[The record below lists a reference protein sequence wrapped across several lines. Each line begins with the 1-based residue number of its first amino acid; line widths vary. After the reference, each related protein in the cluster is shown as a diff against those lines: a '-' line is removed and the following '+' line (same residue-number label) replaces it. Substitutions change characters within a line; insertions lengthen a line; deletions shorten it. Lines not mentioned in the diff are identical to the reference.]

1 MSERLAHRFLSLLL
15 LLLLLTPLQSFCY
28 AAPKGSSNPYLNMPN
43 FGSITENGLTWKNS
57 KTGFRAVIEDELDL
71 LTAAEERKI
80 LDDMIPLTEYGSVAF
95 WSTREESADLQTQA
109 EEKRRALF
117 GEESSCIVVIN
128 KAYQQLSIQR
138 LSIQSRGQLAKVV
151 TSARAGQIASRGSA
165 DLVRGQTYNA
175 VSETFSQIGTL
186 TGSSKTAA
194 HLRVFCNLFLSLMLG
209 LTLTSAFVLVRKNR
223 ADRA

>member
-1 MSERLAHRFLSLLL
+1 MSERLTRRFLSLLL

-28 AAPKGSSNPYLNMPN
+28 AAAKGSSDPYLNMPN

-128 KAYQQLSIQR
+128 KAYQQLSIQ
-138 LSIQSRGQLAKVV
+138 SRGQLAKVV
-151 TSARAGQIASRGSA
+151 TSARAGRIAARGST
-165 DLVRGQTYNA
+165 DLTRGQTYNA
-175 VSETFSQIGTL
+175 VSEAFSQIGTL
-186 TGSSKTAA
+186 TGSSKAAA
-194 HLRVFCNLFLSLMLG
+194 HLRVFCNLFLSLMIG
-209 LTLTSAFVLVRKNR
+209 LTLTSVFVLVRKKR
-223 ADRA
+223 ADRT

>member
-1 MSERLAHRFLSLLL
+1 MSEHLTRRFLSLLL

-95 WSTREESADLQTQA
+95 WSTREESADVQTQA

-117 GEESSCIVVIN
+117 REESSCIVVIN
-128 KAYQQLSIQR
+128 KAYQQLSIQ
-138 LSIQSRGQLAKVV
+138 SRGQLAKVV
-151 TSARAGQIASRGSA
+151 TSARAGRIAARGST
-165 DLVRGQTYNA
+165 DLTRGQTYNA
-175 VSETFSQIGTL
+175 VSEAFSQIGTL
-186 TGSSKTAA
+186 TGSSKAAA
-194 HLRVFCNLFLSLMLG
+194 HLRVFCNLFLSLMIG
-209 LTLTSAFVLVRKNR
+209 LTLTSVFVLVRKKR

>member
-1 MSERLAHRFLSLLL
+1 MSERLTRRFLSLLL

-28 AAPKGSSNPYLNMPN
+28 AAPKGSSDPYLNMPN
-43 FGSITENGLTWKNS
+43 FGSITKNGLTWKNS

-80 LDDMIPLTEYGSVAF
+80 LDNMIPLTEYGSVAF
-95 WSTREESADLQTQA
+95 WSTREESADVQTQA

-128 KAYQQLSIQR
+128 KAYQQLSIQ
-138 LSIQSRGQLAKVV
+138 SRGQLAKVI
-151 TSARAGQIASRGSA
+151 TSARAGRIAARGST
-165 DLVRGQTYNA
+165 DLAHGQTYNT
-175 VSETFSQIGTL
+175 VSDAFSQIGTL

-194 HLRVFCNLFLSLMLG
+194 HLRVFCNLFLSLMIG
-209 LTLTSAFVLVRKNR
+209 LTLTSAFVLVRTNR

>member
-1 MSERLAHRFLSLLL
+1 MSERLTRRFLSLLL

-28 AAPKGSSNPYLNMPN
+28 AAPKGSSDPYLNMPN

-80 LDDMIPLTEYGSVAF
+80 LDEMIPLTEFGSVAF
-95 WSTREESADLQTQA
+95 WSTREESADVQTQA
-109 EEKRRALF
+109 EEKRQALF

-128 KAYQQLSIQR
+128 KAYQQLSIQ
-138 LSIQSRGQLAKVV
+138 SRGQLAKVV
-151 TSARAGQIASRGSA
+151 TSARAGRIAARGST
-165 DLVRGQTYNA
+165 DLTRGQTFNA
-175 VSETFSQIGTL
+175 VSEAFSQIGTL
-186 TGSSKTAA
+186 TGSSKAAA
-194 HLRVFCNLFLSLMLG
+194 HLRVFCNLFLSLMIG
-209 LTLTSAFVLVRKNR
+209 LTLTSVFVLVRKKR

>member
-1 MSERLAHRFLSLLL
+1 MSERLTRRFLSLLL

-28 AAPKGSSNPYLNMPN
+28 AAPKGSSDPYLNMPN

-128 KAYQQLSIQR
+128 KAYQQLSIQ
-138 LSIQSRGQLAKVV
+138 SRGQLAKVI
-151 TSARAGQIASRGSA
+151 TSARAGRIAARGST
-165 DLVRGQTYNA
+165 DLTRGQTYNA

-194 HLRVFCNLFLSLMLG
+194 HLRVFCNLFLSLMIG
-209 LTLTSAFVLVRKNR
+209 LTLTSAFVLVRTNR

>member
-1 MSERLAHRFLSLLL
+1 MSERLTRRFLSLLL

-28 AAPKGSSNPYLNMPN
+28 AAPKGSSDPYLNMPN

-80 LDDMIPLTEYGSVAF
+80 LDEMIPLTEYGSVAF
-95 WSTREESADLQTQA
+95 WSTREESADVQTQA

-128 KAYQQLSIQR
+128 KAYQQLSIQ
-138 LSIQSRGQLAKVV
+138 SRGQLAKVV
-151 TSARAGQIASRGSA
+151 TSARAGRIAARGST
-165 DLVRGQTYNA
+165 DLTRGQTYNA
-175 VSETFSQIGTL
+175 VSEAFSQIGTL
-186 TGSSKTAA
+186 TGSSKAAA
-194 HLRVFCNLFLSLMLG
+194 HLRVFCNLFLSLMIG
-209 LTLTSAFVLVRKNR
+209 LTLTSVFVLVRKKR

>member
-1 MSERLAHRFLSLLL
+1 MSERLTRRFLSLLL

-28 AAPKGSSNPYLNMPN
+28 AAPKGSSDPYLNMPN

-80 LDDMIPLTEYGSVAF
+80 LDNMIPLTEYGSVAF
-95 WSTREESADLQTQA
+95 WSTREESADVQTQA

-128 KAYQQLSIQR
+128 KAYQQLSIQ
-138 LSIQSRGQLAKVV
+138 SRGQLAKVI
-151 TSARAGQIASRGSA
+151 TSARAGRIAARGST
-165 DLVRGQTYNA
+165 DLTRGQTFNA
-175 VSETFSQIGTL
+175 VSEAFSQIGTL
-186 TGSSKTAA
+186 TGSSKAAA
-194 HLRVFCNLFLSLMLG
+194 HLRVFCNLFLSLMIG
-209 LTLTSAFVLVRKNR
+209 LTLTSVFVLVRKKR
-223 ADRA
+223 ADRT

>member
-1 MSERLAHRFLSLLL
+1 MSERLTRRFLSLLL

-28 AAPKGSSNPYLNMPN
+28 AAPKGSSDPYLNMPN

-80 LDDMIPLTEYGSVAF
+80 LDNMIPLTEYGSVAF

-109 EEKRRALF
+109 EEKRRTLF

-128 KAYQQLSIQR
+128 KAYQQLSIQ
-138 LSIQSRGQLAKVV
+138 SHGQLAKVV

-186 TGSSKTAA
+186 TGSSKAAA
-194 HLRVFCNLFLSLMLG
+194 HLRVFCNLFLSLMIG
-209 LTLTSAFVLVRKNR
+209 LTLTSVFVLVRKKR

>member
-1 MSERLAHRFLSLLL
+1 MSERLTRRFLSLLL

-28 AAPKGSSNPYLNMPN
+28 AAPKGSSDPYLNMPN

-80 LDDMIPLTEYGSVAF
+80 LDNMIPLTEYGSVAF
-95 WSTREESADLQTQA
+95 WSTREESADVQTQA
-109 EEKRRALF
+109 EEKRRTLF

-128 KAYQQLSIQR
+128 KAYQQLSIQ
-138 LSIQSRGQLAKVV
+138 SHGQLAKVV
-151 TSARAGQIASRGSA
+151 TSSRAGRIAVRGST
-165 DLVRGQTYNA
+165 DLTRGQTYNA
-175 VSETFSQIGTL
+175 VSEAFSQLGTL

-194 HLRVFCNLFLSLMLG
+194 NLRVFCNLFLSLMIG
-209 LTLTSAFVLVRKNR
+209 LTLTSAFVLVRKSR

>member
-1 MSERLAHRFLSLLL
+1 MSERLTRRFLSLLL

-28 AAPKGSSNPYLNMPN
+28 AAPKGSRDPYLNMPN

-80 LDDMIPLTEYGSVAF
+80 LDNMIPLTEYGSVAF
-95 WSTREESADLQTQA
+95 WSTREESADVQTQA

-128 KAYQQLSIQR
+128 KAYQQLSIQ
-138 LSIQSRGQLAKVV
+138 SHGYFAKVV
-151 TSARAGQIASRGSA
+151 TSSRAGRIAARGST
-165 DLVRGQTYNA
+165 DLTRGQTYNA
-175 VSETFSQIGTL
+175 VSEAFSQIGTL
-186 TGSSKTAA
+186 TGSSKAAA
-194 HLRVFCNLFLSLMLG
+194 HLRVFCNLFLSLMIG
-209 LTLTSAFVLVRKNR
+209 LTLTSAFVLVRKSR

>member
-1 MSERLAHRFLSLLL
+1 MSERLTRRFLSLLL

-28 AAPKGSSNPYLNMPN
+28 AAPKGSSDPYLNMPN

-95 WSTREESADLQTQA
+95 WSTREESADVQTQA

-128 KAYQQLSIQR
+128 KAYQQLSIQ
-138 LSIQSRGQLAKVV
+138 SRGQLAKVI
-151 TSARAGQIASRGSA
+151 TSARAGRIAARGST
-165 DLVRGQTYNA
+165 DLTRGQTYNA

-194 HLRVFCNLFLSLMLG
+194 HLRVFCNLFLSLMIG
-209 LTLTSAFVLVRKNR
+209 LTLTSAFVLVRTNR

>member
-1 MSERLAHRFLSLLL
+1 MSERLTRRFLSLLL

-28 AAPKGSSNPYLNMPN
+28 AAPKGSSDPYLNMPN

-80 LDDMIPLTEYGSVAF
+80 LDEMIPLTEYGSVAF
-95 WSTREESADLQTQA
+95 WSTREESADVQTQA
-109 EEKRRALF
+109 EEKRRTLF

-128 KAYQQLSIQR
+128 KAYQQLSIQ
-138 LSIQSRGQLAKVV
+138 SRGQLAKVV
-151 TSARAGQIASRGSA
+151 TSARAGRIAARGST
-165 DLVRGQTYNA
+165 DLTRGQTYNA
-175 VSETFSQIGTL
+175 VSEAFSQIGTL

-194 HLRVFCNLFLSLMLG
+194 HLRVFCNLFLSLMIG
-209 LTLTSAFVLVRKNR
+209 LTLTSAFVLVRTNR

>member
-1 MSERLAHRFLSLLL
+1 MSERLTRRFLSLLL
-15 LLLLLTPLQSFCY
+15 LLFLLTPLQSFCY
-28 AAPKGSSNPYLNMPN
+28 AAAKGSSDPYLNMPN

-80 LDDMIPLTEYGSVAF
+80 LDEMIPLTEYGSVAF
-95 WSTREESADLQTQA
+95 WSTREESADVQTQA
-109 EEKRRALF
+109 EEKRRTLF

-128 KAYQQLSIQR
+128 KAYQR

-151 TSARAGQIASRGSA
+151 TSARAGRIAARGST
-165 DLVRGQTYNA
+165 DLTRGQTYNA
-175 VSETFSQIGTL
+175 VSEAFSQLGTL
-186 TGSSKTAA
+186 TGSSKAAA
-194 HLRVFCNLFLSLMLG
+194 HLRVFCNLFLSLMIG
-209 LTLTSAFVLVRKNR
+209 LTLTSVFVLVRKKR

>member
-1 MSERLAHRFLSLLL
+1 MSERLTRRFLSLLL

-28 AAPKGSSNPYLNMPN
+28 AAPKGSSDPYLNMPN

-80 LDDMIPLTEYGSVAF
+80 LDNMIPLTEYGSVAF
-95 WSTREESADLQTQA
+95 WSTREESADVQTQA
-109 EEKRRALF
+109 EEKRRTLF

-128 KAYQQLSIQR
+128 KAYQQLSIQ
-138 LSIQSRGQLAKVV
+138 SRGQLAKVI
-151 TSARAGQIASRGSA
+151 TSARAGRIAARGST
-165 DLVRGQTYNA
+165 DLTRGQTFNA
-175 VSETFSQIGTL
+175 VSEAFSQIGTL
-186 TGSSKTAA
+186 TGSSKAAA
-194 HLRVFCNLFLSLMLG
+194 HLRVFCNLFLSLMIG
-209 LTLTSAFVLVRKNR
+209 LTLTSVFVLVRKKR

>member
-1 MSERLAHRFLSLLL
+1 MSERLTRRFLSLLL
-15 LLLLLTPLQSFCY
+15 LLFLLTPLQSFCY
-28 AAPKGSSNPYLNMPN
+28 AAPKGSSDPYLNMPN

-80 LDDMIPLTEYGSVAF
+80 LDEMIPLTEYGSVAF

-128 KAYQQLSIQR
+128 KAYQQLSIQ
-138 LSIQSRGQLAKVV
+138 SRGQLAKVV
-151 TSARAGQIASRGSA
+151 TSARAGRIAARGST
-165 DLVRGQTYNA
+165 DLTRGQTYNA
-175 VSETFSQIGTL
+175 VSEAFSQIGTL
-186 TGSSKTAA
+186 TGSSKAAA
-194 HLRVFCNLFLSLMLG
+194 HLRVFCNLFLSLMIG
-209 LTLTSAFVLVRKNR
+209 LTLTSVFVLVRKKR

>member
-1 MSERLAHRFLSLLL
+1 MSERLTRRFLSLLL

-28 AAPKGSSNPYLNMPN
+28 AAPKGSSDPYLNMPN

-71 LTAAEERKI
+71 LTATEERKI
-80 LDDMIPLTEYGSVAF
+80 LDEMIPLTEYGSVAF
-95 WSTREESADLQTQA
+95 WSTREESADVQTQA

-128 KAYQQLSIQR
+128 KAYQQLSIQ
-138 LSIQSRGQLAKVV
+138 SRGQLAKVI
-151 TSARAGQIASRGSA
+151 TSARAGRIAARGST
-165 DLVRGQTYNA
+165 DLTRGQTYNA
-175 VSETFSQIGTL
+175 VSEAFSQIGTL
-186 TGSSKTAA
+186 TGSSKAAA
-194 HLRVFCNLFLSLMLG
+194 HLRVFCNLFLSLMIG
-209 LTLTSAFVLVRKNR
+209 LTLTSVFVLVRKKR

>member
-1 MSERLAHRFLSLLL
+1 MSERLTRRFLSLLL

-28 AAPKGSSNPYLNMPN
+28 AAPKGSSDPYLNMPN

-80 LDDMIPLTEYGSVAF
+80 LDNMIPLTEYGSVAF
-95 WSTREESADLQTQA
+95 WSTREESADVQTQA

-128 KAYQQLSIQR
+128 KAYQQLSIQ
-138 LSIQSRGQLAKVV
+138 SRGQLAKVV
-151 TSARAGQIASRGSA
+151 TSARAGRIAARGST
-165 DLVRGQTYNA
+165 DLTRGQTYNA
-175 VSETFSQIGTL
+175 VSEAFSQIGTL
-186 TGSSKTAA
+186 TGSSKAAA
-194 HLRVFCNLFLSLMLG
+194 HLRVFCNLFLSLMIG
-209 LTLTSAFVLVRKNR
+209 LTLTSVFVLVRKKR

>member
-1 MSERLAHRFLSLLL
+1 MSERLTRRFLSLLL

-28 AAPKGSSNPYLNMPN
+28 AAPKGSSDPYLNMPN

-80 LDDMIPLTEYGSVAF
+80 LDEMIPLTEYGSVAF
-95 WSTREESADLQTQA
+95 WSTREESADVQTQA
-109 EEKRRALF
+109 EEKRQALF

-128 KAYQQLSIQR
+128 KAYQQLSIQ
-138 LSIQSRGQLAKVV
+138 SRGQLAKVV
-151 TSARAGQIASRGSA
+151 TSARAGRIAARGST
-165 DLVRGQTYNA
+165 DLTRGQTYNA
-175 VSETFSQIGTL
+175 VSEAFSQIGTL

-194 HLRVFCNLFLSLMLG
+194 HLRVFCNLFLSLMIG
-209 LTLTSAFVLVRKNR
+209 LTLTSVFVLVRKKR

>member
-1 MSERLAHRFLSLLL
+1 MSERLTRRFLSLLL

-28 AAPKGSSNPYLNMPN
+28 AAAKGSSDPYLNMPN

-80 LDDMIPLTEYGSVAF
+80 LDNMIPLTEYGSVAF
-95 WSTREESADLQTQA
+95 WSTREESADVQTQA

-128 KAYQQLSIQR
+128 KAYQQLSIQ
-138 LSIQSRGQLAKVV
+138 GHGYFAKVV
-151 TSARAGQIASRGSA
+151 TSARAGRIAARGST
-165 DLVRGQTYNA
+165 DLTRGQTYNA
-175 VSETFSQIGTL
+175 VSEAFSQIGTL
-186 TGSSKTAA
+186 TGSSKAAA
-194 HLRVFCNLFLSLMLG
+194 HLRVFCNLFLSLMIG
-209 LTLTSAFVLVRKNR
+209 LTLTSVFVLVRKKR

>member
-1 MSERLAHRFLSLLL
+1 MSERLTRRFLSLLL

-28 AAPKGSSNPYLNMPN
+28 AAAKGSSDPYVNMPN

-80 LDDMIPLTEYGSVAF
+80 LDNMIPLTEYGSVAF
-95 WSTREESADLQTQA
+95 WSTREESADVQTQA

-128 KAYQQLSIQR
+128 KAYQQLSIQ
-138 LSIQSRGQLAKVV
+138 SRGQLAKVV
-151 TSARAGQIASRGSA
+151 TSARAGRIAARGST
-165 DLVRGQTYNA
+165 DLTRGQTYNA
-175 VSETFSQIGTL
+175 VSEAFSQIGTL
-186 TGSSKTAA
+186 TGSSKAAA
-194 HLRVFCNLFLSLMLG
+194 HLRVFCNLFLSLMIG
-209 LTLTSAFVLVRKNR
+209 LTLTSVFVLVRKKR

>member
-1 MSERLAHRFLSLLL
+1 MSERLTRRFLSLLL

-28 AAPKGSSNPYLNMPN
+28 AAPKGSSDPYLNMPN

-80 LDDMIPLTEYGSVAF
+80 LDEMIPLTEYGSVAF
-95 WSTREESADLQTQA
+95 WSTREESADVQTQA

-128 KAYQQLSIQR
+128 KAYQQLSIQ
-138 LSIQSRGQLAKVV
+138 SRGQLAKVV
-151 TSARAGQIASRGSA
+151 TSARAGRIAARGST
-165 DLVRGQTYNA
+165 DLTRGQTFNA
-175 VSETFSQIGTL
+175 VSEAFSQIGTL
-186 TGSSKTAA
+186 TGSSKAAA
-194 HLRVFCNLFLSLMLG
+194 HLRVFCNLFLSLMTG
-209 LTLTSAFVLVRKNR
+209 LTLASAFVLVRKMR

>member
-1 MSERLAHRFLSLLL
+1 MSERLTRRFLSLLL

-28 AAPKGSSNPYLNMPN
+28 AAPKGSSDPYLNMPN

-80 LDDMIPLTEYGSVAF
+80 LDNMIPLTEYGSVAF
-95 WSTREESADLQTQA
+95 WSTREESADVQTQA

-128 KAYQQLSIQR
+128 KAYQR

-151 TSARAGQIASRGSA
+151 TSARAGRIAARGST
-165 DLVRGQTYNA
+165 DLTRGQTYNA
-175 VSETFSQIGTL
+175 VSEAFSQIGTL
-186 TGSSKTAA
+186 TGSSKAAA
-194 HLRVFCNLFLSLMLG
+194 HLRVFCNLFLSLMIG
-209 LTLTSAFVLVRKNR
+209 LTLTSVFVLVRKKR

>member
-1 MSERLAHRFLSLLL
+1 MSERLTRRFLSLLL
-15 LLLLLTPLQSFCY
+15 ILLLLTPLQSFCY
-28 AAPKGSSNPYLNMPN
+28 AAPKGSSDPYLNMPN

-80 LDDMIPLTEYGSVAF
+80 LDDMIPLTEYGSV
-95 WSTREESADLQTQA
+95 ESADVQTQA

-128 KAYQQLSIQR
+128 KAYQR
-138 LSIQSRGQLAKVV
+138 LSIQSRGQLAKVI
-151 TSARAGQIASRGSA
+151 TSARAGRIAARGST
-165 DLVRGQTYNA
+165 DLARGQTYNA
-175 VSETFSQIGTL
+175 VSDSFSQIGTL

-194 HLRVFCNLFLSLMLG
+194 HLRVFCNLFLSLMIG
-209 LTLTSAFVLVRKNR
+209 LTLTSAFVLVRTNR

>member
-1 MSERLAHRFLSLLL
+1 MSERLTRRFLSLLL

-28 AAPKGSSNPYLNMPN
+28 AAPKGSSDPYLNMPN

-80 LDDMIPLTEYGSVAF
+80 LDEMIPLTEYGSVAF

-128 KAYQQLSIQR
+128 KAYQQLSIQ
-138 LSIQSRGQLAKVV
+138 SRGQLAKVI
-151 TSARAGQIASRGSA
+151 TSARAGRIAARGST
-165 DLVRGQTYNA
+165 DLTRGQTYNA

-194 HLRVFCNLFLSLMLG
+194 HLRVFCNLFLSLMIG
-209 LTLTSAFVLVRKNR
+209 LTLTSAFVLVRTNR

>member
-1 MSERLAHRFLSLLL
+1 MSKPLERRFLSLLL

-28 AAPKGSSNPYLNMPN
+28 AAPKGSSDPYLNMPN

-71 LTAAEERKI
+71 LTAAEERKL

-95 WSTREESADLQTQA
+95 WSTREESSDVQIQA
-109 EEKRRALF
+109 EEKRQALF
-117 GEESSCIVVIN
+117 GAESSCIVVIN
-128 KAYQQLSIQR
+128 KAYQQLSIQT
-138 LSIQSRGQLAKVV
+138 SGQFAKVV
-151 TSARAGQIASRGSA
+151 TSARAGRVASRGSA
-165 DLVRGQTYNA
+165 DLARGQIFNA
-175 VSETFSQIGTL
+175 VSEAFSQIGTL

-194 HLRVFCNLFLSLMLG
+194 HLRVFCNLFLSLMIG
-209 LTLTSAFVLVRKNR
+209 LTFTSAFVLFRNKH

>member
-1 MSERLAHRFLSLLL
+1 MSERLTRRFLSLLL
-15 LLLLLTPLQSFCY
+15 LLFLLTPLQSFCY
-28 AAPKGSSNPYLNMPN
+28 AAPKGSSDPYLNMPN

-80 LDDMIPLTEYGSVAF
+80 LDEMIPLTEYGSVAF
-95 WSTREESADLQTQA
+95 WSTREESADIQTQA

-128 KAYQQLSIQR
+128 KAYQQLSIQ
-138 LSIQSRGQLAKVV
+138 SRGQLAKVI
-151 TSARAGQIASRGSA
+151 TSARAGRIAARGST
-165 DLVRGQTYNA
+165 DLTRGQTYNA
-175 VSETFSQIGTL
+175 VSEAFSQIGTL
-186 TGSSKTAA
+186 TGSSKAAA
-194 HLRVFCNLFLSLMLG
+194 HLRVFCNLFLSLMIG
-209 LTLTSAFVLVRKNR
+209 LTLTSVFVLVRKKR

>member
-1 MSERLAHRFLSLLL
+1 MSERLTRRFLSLLL

-28 AAPKGSSNPYLNMPN
+28 AAPKGSSDPYLNMPN

-95 WSTREESADLQTQA
+95 WSTREESADVQTQA
-109 EEKRRALF
+109 EEKRRTLF

-128 KAYQQLSIQR
+128 KAYQQLSIQ
-138 LSIQSRGQLAKVV
+138 SRGQLAKVI
-151 TSARAGQIASRGSA
+151 TSARAGRIAARGST
-165 DLVRGQTYNA
+165 DLARGQTYNA
-175 VSETFSQIGTL
+175 VSDAFSQLGTL

-194 HLRVFCNLFLSLMLG
+194 HLRVFCNLFLSLMIG
-209 LTLTSAFVLVRKNR
+209 LTLTSVFVLVRKSR

>member
-28 AAPKGSSNPYLNMPN
+28 AAPKGSSDPYLNMPN

-80 LDDMIPLTEYGSVAF
+80 LDNMIPLTEYGSVAF
-95 WSTREESADLQTQA
+95 WSTREESADVQTQA

-128 KAYQQLSIQR
+128 KAYQQLSIQ
-138 LSIQSRGQLAKVV
+138 SHGQLAKVV
-151 TSARAGQIASRGSA
+151 TSARAGRIAARGST
-165 DLVRGQTYNA
+165 DLTRGQTYNA

-194 HLRVFCNLFLSLMLG
+194 HLRVFCNLFLSLMIG
-209 LTLTSAFVLVRKNR
+209 LTLTSAFVLVRTNR

>member
-1 MSERLAHRFLSLLL
+1 MSERLTRRFLSLLL
-15 LLLLLTPLQSFCY
+15 LLFLLTPLQSFCY
-28 AAPKGSSNPYLNMPN
+28 AAPKGSSDPYLNMPN

-95 WSTREESADLQTQA
+95 WSTREESADVQTQA
-109 EEKRRALF
+109 EEKRRTLF

-128 KAYQQLSIQR
+128 KAYQQLSIQ
-138 LSIQSRGQLAKVV
+138 SRGQLAKVV
-151 TSARAGQIASRGSA
+151 TSARAGRIAARGST
-165 DLVRGQTYNA
+165 DLTRGQTYNA
-175 VSETFSQIGTL
+175 VSEAFSQIGTL
-186 TGSSKTAA
+186 TGSSKAAA
-194 HLRVFCNLFLSLMLG
+194 HLRVFCNLFLSLMIG
-209 LTLTSAFVLVRKNR
+209 LTLTSVFVLVRKKR

>member
-1 MSERLAHRFLSLLL
+1 MSERLTRRFLSLLL

-80 LDDMIPLTEYGSVAF
+80 LDNMIPLTEYGSVAF
-95 WSTREESADLQTQA
+95 WSTREESADVQTQA
-109 EEKRRALF
+109 EEKRRTLF

-128 KAYQQLSIQR
+128 KAYQR
-138 LSIQSRGQLAKVV
+138 LSIQSRGQLAKVI
-151 TSARAGQIASRGSA
+151 TSARAGRIAARGST
-165 DLVRGQTYNA
+165 DLTRGQTYNT
-175 VSETFSQIGTL
+175 VSEAFSQIGTL

-194 HLRVFCNLFLSLMLG
+194 HLRVFCNLFLSLMIG
-209 LTLTSAFVLVRKNR
+209 LTLTSAFVLVRTNR

>member
-1 MSERLAHRFLSLLL
+1 MSERLTRRFLSLLL

-28 AAPKGSSNPYLNMPN
+28 AAPKGSSDPYLNMPN

-80 LDDMIPLTEYGSVAF
+80 LDEMIPLTEYGSVAF

-128 KAYQQLSIQR
+128 KAYQQLSIQ
-138 LSIQSRGQLAKVV
+138 SRGQLAKVI
-151 TSARAGQIASRGSA
+151 TSARAGRIAARGST
-165 DLVRGQTYNA
+165 DLTRGQTYNA
-175 VSETFSQIGTL
+175 VSEAFSQIGTL
-186 TGSSKTAA
+186 TGSSKAAA
-194 HLRVFCNLFLSLMLG
+194 HLRVFCNLFLSLMIG
-209 LTLTSAFVLVRKNR
+209 LTLTSVFVLVRKKR

>member
-1 MSERLAHRFLSLLL
+1 MSERLTRRFLSLLL

-28 AAPKGSSNPYLNMPN
+28 AAPKGSSDPYLNMPN

-71 LTAAEERKI
+71 LTTSEERKI
-80 LDDMIPLTEYGSVAF
+80 LDNMIPLTEYGSVAF
-95 WSTREESADLQTQA
+95 WSTREESADVQTQA

-128 KAYQQLSIQR
+128 KAYQQLSIQ
-138 LSIQSRGQLAKVV
+138 SRGQLAKVV
-151 TSARAGQIASRGSA
+151 TSARAGRIAARGST
-165 DLVRGQTYNA
+165 DLTRGQTYNA
-175 VSETFSQIGTL
+175 VSEAFSQIGTL

-194 HLRVFCNLFLSLMLG
+194 HLRVFCNLFLSLMIG
-209 LTLTSAFVLVRKNR
+209 LTLTSVFVLVRKKR